1 MTRSSYIGVVAF
13 VMLLFVA
20 GGAWAQNDDGQAV
33 ARLRA
38 FDEVPA
44 VSSPGGGRFEA
55 ELVGDE
61 IHWELTYFHIPASV
75 TQAHLHFA
83 KAGVNGGI
91 MVFLCS
97 NLGNGPIG
105 TETCPP
111 AGTRDAPA
119 TVSGT
124 ITAGSVGGGANAQGI
139 AVGEFV
145 ELHRAIRAGIVYANL
160 HTDRFPGGEIRGQLR
175 FSPAGDAAEP

>member
-1 MTRSSYIGVVAF
+1 MRRTSFIGVVTFA
-13 VMLLFVA
+13 MLLIAA
-20 GGAWAQNDDGQAV
+20 GGAWAQSRDDGTAI

-44 VSSPGGGRFEA
+44 VSSPGAGNFEA

-61 IHWELTYFHIPASV
+61 IHWELSYFHIPAAV

-83 KAGVNGGI
+83 QSGVNGGI

-105 TETCPP
+105 TQSCPP

-119 TVSGT
+119 TISGT
-124 ITAGSVGGGANAQGI
+124 ITPGDVGAGANAQGI
-139 AVGEFV
+139 APGEFI

-175 FSPAGDAAEP
+175 FTPAAP